1 MLHLDNAPG
10 ATLRQAVQ
18 TESRPTILP
27 APQIAT
33 PLDDVLRTV
42 NRIRIEH
49 GADPLYEL
57 PKARPAF
64 EPGSTCVLQRAFED
78 IGVLSVDYER
88 GYGRGLVVEHG
99 LGVFI
104 RRFDAGRYPE
114 LVE

>member
-1 MLHLDNAPG
+1 MLTDSPPA
-10 ATLRQAVQ
+10 
-18 TESRPTILP
+18 ILS
-27 APQIAT
+27 T
-33 PLDDVLRTV
+33 PRIVDPLEDVLRTV
-42 NRIRIEH
+42 NRIRTEH

-57 PKARPAF
+57 PKARSAF

-88 GYGRGLVVEHG
+88 GYGSGLVVEHG

-114 LVE
+114 LVDQG